1 MVSARKYRPRK
12 FEDVVGQEGVTN
24 TLKNAIRSG
33 HLAHALLFCGPRGV
47 GKTTCARILARMIN
61 STQGVDN
68 FDPNNEP
75 AIDES
80 FNVYELDAASN
91 NSVDDIRALVDQV
104 RIPPQGAKYKV
115 YIIDEVHM
123 LSTAAFNAFLKTLE
137 EPPGYAVFILA
148 TTEKHKIIPTIL
160 SRCQI
165 YDFNRITIDDTVSH
179 LEGICQT
186 EGITADP
193 NALHII
199 AQKADGALRDALSL
213 FDRLVDYST
222 RRLTYES
229 VLVNLNILDYDYFFR
244 ITDQLL
250 SQDLTGLMLSYDEIV
265 RKGFEGDTFIG
276 GLADHFRNLMV
287 ARDSQTIK
295 VLEVSGDLKQR
306 YQQQAVLVPMGFLIN
321 ALNLAALCEVNFK
334 TSRNKRLHVELALM
348 KMCYLPAAIQLA
360 ANGEATKKNSIT
372 EQTVPVQPA
381 QRPVNQPQPTVAK
394 AAEPEAKPI
403 QQQPTA
409 PAKAAEP
416 EAKPIQQQP
425 TAPTPSPPSQ
435 TSTPPSTPQ
444 PVKQMPTGGMGAGL
458 GITGFSLAAAKQ
470 AKPETA
476 KKEEEDTS
484 TPTEIVDPAK
494 LAEAWK
500 AYLEQ
505 TTDTV
510 KATLQRGLYR
520 LEDNKIKVVL
530 ATTVAKD
537 LFEPERINFKNFLQV
552 QLGLERIVVEV
563 EVDKALAE
571 ASAPRKAF
579 SSREKLIQM
588 AEKNPAILKLKDN
601 LDLKFDL

>member
-1 MVSARKYRPRK
+1 MEQYVVSARKYRPRK
-12 FEDVVGQEGVTN
+12 FEEVVGQEGVTN

-61 STQGVDN
+61 STQPVDS
-68 FDPNNEP
+68 FDPSTEK

-137 EPPGYAVFILA
+137 EPPPYAIFILA

-165 YDFNRITIDDTVSH
+165 YDFNRITIDDTVKH
-179 LEGICQT
+179 LEGICIT
-186 EGITADP
+186 EVITADP

-222 RRLTYES
+222 RQLTYDS

-287 ARDSQTIK
+287 ARDPQTIK
-295 VLEVSGDLKQR
+295 VLEVSGDLKER

-321 ALNLAALCEVNFK
+321 ALNLAAHCEVTFK
-334 TSRNKRLHVELALM
+334 SSRNKRLQVELALM
-348 KMCYLPAAIQLA
+348 KMCYLPAAMQLA
-360 ANGEATKKNSIT
+360 SNGEATKKNSIT
-372 EQTVPVQPA
+372 EQAAPHQTA
-381 QRPVNQPQPTVAK
+381 QKPVNQPQAASSQV
-394 AAEPEAKPI
+394 AEPSPKPLEQPASKLTPNTQTGANTPPPNTNNTAKPLPPPTMSGGLLNLPSLK
-403 QQQPTA
+403 QPPKVETA
-409 PAKAAEP
+409 PKQE
-416 EAKPIQQQP
+416 EAMA
-425 TAPTPSPPSQ
+425 TSAPS
-435 TSTPPSTPQ
+435 
-444 PVKQMPTGGMGAGL
+444 AD
-458 GITGFSLAAAKQ
+458 I
-470 AKPETA
+470 
-476 KKEEEDTS
+476 
-484 TPTEIVDPAK
+484 DPLK
-494 LAEAWK
+494 LNEAWK
-500 AYLEQ
+500 AYIEQSTDSLKAILERGMCKLENNE
-505 TTDTV
+505 V
-510 KATLQRGLYR
+510 KIVFG
-520 LEDNKIKVVL
+520 
-530 ATTVAKD
+530 TTVARD
-537 LFEPERINFKNFLQV
+537 FFEPERTNFREYLQSA
-552 QLGLERIVVEV
+552 LGISHIVVGV
-563 EVDKALAE
+563 DLDKALVE
-571 ASAPRKAF
+571 ANVPRKAF
-579 SSREKLIQM
+579 SSKEKLAQM

>member
-1 MVSARKYRPRK
+1 MEQYVVSARKYRPRK
-12 FEDVVGQEGVTN
+12 FEEVVGQEGVTN
-24 TLKNAIRSG
+24 TLKNAIRSE

-61 STQGVDN
+61 SSQPVDS
-68 FDPNNEP
+68 FDPSAEK
-75 AIDES
+75 ALDES

-137 EPPGYAVFILA
+137 EPPGYAIFILA

-165 YDFNRITIDDTVSH
+165 YDFNRITIDDTVRH

-222 RRLTYES
+222 RQLTYES
-229 VLVNLNILDYDYFFR
+229 VLVNLNILDYDYYFR

-250 SQDLTGLMLSYDEIV
+250 TQDFSGLMLSFDEIV
-265 RKGFEGDTFIG
+265 RKGFEGDMFIG

-287 ARDSQTIK
+287 ARDPETIK
-295 VLEVSGDLKQR
+295 VLEVSGDLKER
-306 YQQQAVLVPMGFLIN
+306 YQQQAVLIPMGFLIN
-321 ALNLAALCEVNFK
+321 ALNLAAQCEVNFK

-348 KMCYLPAAIQLA
+348 KMCYLPTAMQLA
-360 ANGEATKKNSIT
+360 SNGEATKKNSST
-372 EQTVPVQPA
+372 EQVAPQPA
-381 QRPVNQPQPTVAK
+381 AQRLVSQPQTNTAQAPVAK
-394 AAEPEAKPI
+394 PATEA
-403 QQQPTA
+403 PTA
-409 PAKAAEP
+409 
-416 EAKPIQQQP
+416 
-425 TAPTPSPPSQ
+425 
-435 TSTPPSTPQ
+435 TPPSAEQPASLEHKAGPT
-444 PVKQMPTGGMGAGL
+444 PVKKMPTPGNAPSGL
-458 GITGFSLAAAKQ
+458 TGGITGFNLAAAKQ
-470 AKPETA
+470 VKPVASKQDDDDESGPLDVID
-476 KKEEEDTS
+476 E
-484 TPTEIVDPAK
+484 AK
-494 LAEAWK
+494 LADAWK
-500 AYLEQ
+500 AFADQ
-505 TTDTV
+505 SADMM
-510 KATLQRGLYR
+510 RGLLERSAYR
-520 LEDNKIKVVL
+520 LDNGKVKV
-530 ATTVAKD
+530 AVGSTVSRD
-537 LFEPERINFKNFLQV
+537 LFEPERVAFREFLQQFLGV
-552 QLGLERIVVEV
+552 QRVAVEV
-563 EVDKALAE
+563 EIDKTLAE
-571 ASAPRKAF
+571 ANAPRKAF
-579 SSREKLIQM
+579 SSREKLTQM

>member
-1 MVSARKYRPRK
+1 MEQYVVSARKYRPRK

-61 STQGVDN
+61 SIHPVDS
-68 FDPNNEP
+68 FDPANEP

-91 NSVDDIRALVDQV
+91 NSVDDIRTLVDQV

-137 EPPGYAVFILA
+137 EPPPYAIFILA

-165 YDFNRITIDDTVSH
+165 YDFNRITIDDTVNH
-179 LEGICQT
+179 LEGICKT

-213 FDRLVDYST
+213 FDRLVDYTT
-222 RRLTYES
+222 RQLTYES

-287 ARDSQTIK
+287 ARDPQTIR
-295 VLEVSGDLKQR
+295 VLEVSGDLKLR
-306 YQQQAVLVPMGFLIN
+306 YQQQAGLVPMGFLIN
-321 ALNLAALCEVNFK
+321 ALNLAAQCEVTFK
-334 TSRNKRLHVELALM
+334 SSRNKRLQVELALM
-348 KMCYLPAAIQLA
+348 KMCYLPAAMQLA
-360 ANGEATKKNSIT
+360 SNGEATKKNSSN
-372 EQTVPVQPA
+372 EQVAPLQAAQP
-381 QRPVNQPQPTVAK
+381 PVNQYSTATQV
-394 AAEPEAKPI
+394 AEPKPKLEMPSKLSGETQTGSSAPPPNTNNTAKPL
-403 QQQPTA
+403 P
-409 PAKAAEP
+409 
-416 EAKPIQQQP
+416 
-425 TAPTPSPPSQ
+425 PPSM
-435 TSTPPSTPQ
+435 SGGLMGMPSLKPPVRTEAP
-444 PVKQMPTGGMGAGL
+444 
-458 GITGFSLAAAKQ
+458 
-470 AKPETA
+470 
-476 KKEEEDTS
+476 KKEEEAETAAQIS
-484 TPTEIVDPAK
+484 NIEPEKLAAAWAAYKAK
-494 LAEAWK
+494 LGADNKISMQSLVE
-500 AYLEQ
+500 
-505 TTDTV
+505 
-510 KATLQRGLYR
+510 RSLYR
-520 LEDNKIKVVL
+520 LVEGKVIVVL
-530 ATTVAKD
+530 GNTVERD
-537 LFEPERINFKNFLQV
+537 LFEPERMAFKEFVEKEMGV
-552 QLGLERIVVEV
+552 QRVFVEV
-563 EVDKALAE
+563 EVDRSLAE
-571 ASAPRKAF
+571 ANIPRKAF
-579 SSREKLIQM
+579 SSKEKLAQM

>member
-1 MVSARKYRPRK
+1 MEQYVVSARKYRPRK
-12 FEDVVGQEGVTN
+12 FEEVVGQEGVTN

-47 GKTTCARILARMIN
+47 GKTTCARILAQMIN
-61 STQGVDN
+61 STQEVDN
-68 FDPNNEP
+68 FDPKSEK
-75 AIDES
+75 ALDES

-137 EPPGYAVFILA
+137 EPPGYAIFILA

-165 YDFNRITIDDTVSH
+165 YDFNRITIDDTVRH

-222 RRLTYES
+222 RQLMYES
-229 VLVNLNILDYDYFFR
+229 VLVNLNILDYDYYFR

-250 SQDLTGLMLSYDEIV
+250 TQDLTGLMLSFDEII
-265 RKGFEGDTFIG
+265 RKGFEGDMFIG

-287 ARDSQTIK
+287 ARDPETIK
-295 VLEVSGDLKQR
+295 VLEVSGDLKDR
-306 YQQQAVLVPMGFLIN
+306 YHQQGILIPMGFLLN
-321 ALNLAALCEVNFK
+321 ALNLAAQCEVSFK

-348 KMCYLPAAIQLA
+348 KMCYLPTAMQLA
-360 ANGEATKKNSIT
+360 SNGEATKKNSSAD
-372 EQTVPVQPA
+372 QVVPQPA
-381 QRPVNQPQPTVAK
+381 VQRPVSQPQTNTASASITKPASPTQ
-394 AAEPEAKPI
+394 E
-403 QQQPTA
+403 
-409 PAKAAEP
+409 
-416 EAKPIQQQP
+416 
-425 TAPTPSPPSQ
+425 TAPT
-435 TSTPPSTPQ
+435 TQ
-444 PVKQMPTGGMGAGL
+444 PTTEAPKQALTQNLVKSMPIGGGMNKGG
-458 GITGFSLAAAKQ
+458 GITGFSLSSAKQ
-470 AKPETA
+470 NRPEA
-476 KKEEEDTS
+476 PKKEEEDQS
-484 TPTEIVDPAK
+484 IPLDVIEEGK
-494 LAEAWK
+494 LAGAWAAFK
-500 AYLEQ
+500 DKLGSDNKMSMQSLLERS
-505 TTDTV
+505 T
-510 KATLQRGLYR
+510 YR
-520 LEDNKIKVVL
+520 LEEGKVKVVL
-530 ATTVAKD
+530 GNTVERD
-537 LFEPERINFKNFLQV
+537 LFEGERMGFRDFIMEHMSV
-552 QLGLERIVVEV
+552 QRAVVEV
-563 EVDKALAE
+563 EVDRSLAE
-571 ASAPRKAF
+571 ANAPRKAF
-579 SSREKLIQM
+579 SSKEKLAQM

>member
-1 MVSARKYRPRK
+1 MEQYVVSARKYRPRK
-12 FEDVVGQEGVTN
+12 FEEVVGQEGVTN

-47 GKTTCARILARMIN
+47 GKTTCARILAQMIN
-61 STQGVDN
+61 SSQEVDS
-68 FDPNNEP
+68 FDPKSEK
-75 AIDES
+75 ALDES

-137 EPPGYAVFILA
+137 EPPGYAIFILA

-165 YDFNRITIDDTVSH
+165 YDFNRITIDDTVNH

-213 FDRLVDYST
+213 FDRLVDYGT
-222 RRLTYES
+222 KQLTYES
-229 VLVNLNILDYDYFFR
+229 VLVNLNILDYDYYFR

-250 SQDLTGLMLSYDEIV
+250 TQDFSGLMLSFDEIV
-265 RKGFEGDTFIG
+265 RKGFEGDMFIG

-287 ARDSQTIK
+287 ARDPETIK
-295 VLEVSGDLKQR
+295 VLEVSGDLKDR
-306 YQQQAVLVPMGFLIN
+306 YQQQAVLIPMGFLIN
-321 ALNLAALCEVNFK
+321 ALNLAAQCEVSFK

-348 KMCYLPAAIQLA
+348 KMCYLPAAMQLA
-360 ANGEATKKNSIT
+360 SSGEATKKNSSN
-372 EQTVPVQPA
+372 EQVAAHQAVQKPASQPQTNSPPSLANKPAIDEASKPATPAEQPA
-381 QRPVNQPQPTVAK
+381 SL
-394 AAEPEAKPI
+394 E
-403 QQQPTA
+403 QQV
-409 PAKAAEP
+409 
-416 EAKPIQQQP
+416 
-425 TAPTPSPPSQ
+425 APTP
-435 TSTPPSTPQ
+435 
-444 PVKQMPTGGMGAGL
+444 VKKMPAAGSGTGSMMG
-458 GITGFSLAAAKQ
+458 GITGFSLSAAKPTKPVV
-470 AKPETA
+470 AKQD
-476 KKEEEDTS
+476 EEEENVPLDVID
-484 TPTEIVDPAK
+484 EAK

-500 AYLEQ
+500 AFAAQSQDLM
-505 TTDTV
+505 
-510 KATLQRGLYR
+510 RGLLDR
-520 LEDNKIKVVL
+520 SMCKLDEGKVKVVVG
-530 ATTVAKD
+530 TTVGRD
-537 LFEPERINFKNFLQV
+537 LFEPERTAFREFLQA
-552 QLGLERIVVEV
+552 QLGLQRVAVEV
-563 EVDKALAE
+563 EIDKSLAE
-571 ASAPRKAF
+571 SNAPRKAF
-579 SSREKLIQM
+579 SSKEKLMQM

>member
-1 MVSARKYRPRK
+1 MEQYVVSARKYRPRK

-61 STQGVDN
+61 STHPVDS
-68 FDPNNEP
+68 FDPANEP

-137 EPPGYAVFILA
+137 EPPPYAIFILA

-165 YDFNRITIDDTVSH
+165 YDFNRITIDDTVNH
-179 LEGICQT
+179 LEGICKT

-213 FDRLVDYST
+213 FDRLVDYTT
-222 RRLTYES
+222 RQLTYDS

-250 SQDLTGLMLSYDEIV
+250 SQDLAGLMLSYDEIV

-287 ARDSQTIK
+287 ARDPQTIK
-295 VLEVSGDLKQR
+295 VLEVSGDLKER
-306 YQQQAVLVPMGFLIN
+306 YQQQSVLVPMGFLIN
-321 ALNLAALCEVNFK
+321 ALNLAAQCEVTFK
-334 TSRNKRLHVELALM
+334 SSRNKRLQVELALM
-348 KMCYLPAAIQLA
+348 KMCYLPAAMQLA
-360 ANGEATKKNSIT
+360 SNGEATKKNSTT
-372 EQTVPVQPA
+372 EQITAPQPT
-381 QRPVNQPQPTVAK
+381 QKPVNQPQAISATQVAEPIPKPLETPNSKATSENGTGSMAPPPNTNNTAKPMPTMGAACGLLGMPSLK
-394 AAEPEAKPI
+394 RPQAAEI
-403 QQQPTA
+403 A
-409 PAKAAEP
+409 P
-416 EAKPIQQQP
+416 
-425 TAPTPSPPSQ
+425 
-435 TSTPPSTPQ
+435 
-444 PVKQMPTGGMGAGL
+444 
-458 GITGFSLAAAKQ
+458 
-470 AKPETA
+470 
-476 KKEEEDTS
+476 KKEEDAENNAPVEEIDT
-484 TPTEIVDPAK
+484 EK
-494 LAEAWK
+494 LAEAWA
-500 AYLEQ
+500 AYKEKLGDENKISMQ
-505 TTDTV
+505 SLV
-510 KATLQRGLYR
+510 ERSLYR
-520 LEDNKIKVVL
+520 LVEGKVVVVL
-530 ATTVAKD
+530 GNTVERD
-537 LFEPERINFKNFLQV
+537 LFEPERVPFKEYLQNKLGV
-552 QLGLERIVVEV
+552 QRVAVEV
-563 EVDKALAE
+563 EVDRSLAE
-571 ASAPRKAF
+571 ANVPRKAF
-579 SSREKLIQM
+579 SSKEKLAQM